1 MQTHHV
7 YFRLAGGDPMIAA
20 QHNLT
25 ELAFLL
31 AAIPALVGIF
41 RRLPFAY
48 GAYVLAA
55 MALPLSYPVAPQ
67 PLMSVPR
74 YLVGLFPLAIWAG
87 AWLAERPRL
96 RAPAFVASVA
106 LLVFFTGQFSTWH
119 WVA

>member
-1 MQTHHV
+1 VH
-7 YFRLAGGDPMIAA
+7 
-20 QHNLT
+20 
-25 ELAFLL
+25 
-31 AAIPALVGIF
+31 
-41 RRLPFAY
+41 RRLPPAY

-55 MALPLSYPVAPQ
+55 IALPLSYPVTPQ

-74 YLVGLFPLAIWAG
+74 YLVVLFPLWIWMG

-96 RAPAFVASVA
+96 RLPALALSLP